1 VSFTRKVDW
10 ALLRNQ
16 KAELLSVIEEAQDDN
31 DNRRS
36 SLLQGI
42 AHLLDNMQDYAVDKE
57 GEDATLVFGTL
68 KVDSSD
74 V

>member
-42 AHLLDNMQDYAVDKE
+42 VHLLDNMQDYAVDKE